1 MDTLQTVYNAL
12 VMPHFN
18 YCSTIWHNNNQKHLD
33 KLYKLQKRAA
43 RIITKSDYTIRSSH
57 IFQKLSWKP
66 INLLLKRRDL
76 LMTFKAIKGLLP
88 DNIVQLFHTCE
99 NSGYELRSNNLKLS
113 QPKPKT
119 NFLKNSF
126 SYRGAACWNNI
137 PTSLLNRLKESTS
150 LRAVQS
156 LINDYI

>member
-1 MDTLQTVYNAL
+1 
-12 VMPHFN
+12 
-18 YCSTIWHNNNQKHLD
+18 
-33 KLYKLQKRAA
+33 
-43 RIITKSDYTIRSSH
+43 
-57 IFQKLSWKP
+57 
-66 INLLLKRRDL
+66 
-76 LMTFKAIKGLLP
+76 MTFKAIEGLLP

-150 LRAVQS
+150 LRAAQN
-156 LINDYI
+156 LINDYIYSHLCQL